1 MKEIHRCII
10 QVDKNGR
17 ISLPEEIA
25 KNIHSNLLDFEVNG
39 YRLSAKEPELDY
51 IFIMGYRIKA
61 MPCCPYG
68 CQGLVCYFKIHY
80 LA

>member
-39 YRLSAKEPELDY
+39 YKLSAKEPELDY
-51 IFIMGYRIKA
+51 IFIMG
-61 MPCCPYG
+61 
-68 CQGLVCYFKIHY
+68 
-80 LA
+80 